1 MRPRTLALFSCLILL
16 TIALGAV
23 SLGFSTS
30 LQGVFPSR
38 ANITPTTTQQHG
50 NLLVRASYVW
60 GTPVSNASVVLRDL
74 ASRTLFPLQDH
85 TNASGELLLSESP
98 GQYGV
103 VVSNDEFQASATLGV
118 SNGNTTLLDISVN
131 RTIRAT
137 AFNELRATGPA
148 GVAPPWEEV
157 VVAIPANTVLY
168 HSGDTVFLQ
177 RYLSQ
182 GPGAGP
188 GFVISFPGQNGSTII
203 LNQNGSPILFTY
215 GNLPY
220 NPEIKANVVYS
231 DLRVE
236 NQTSL
241 LWLNLTIDK
250 FLSLDLSPGLQLV
263 TYSATTQVPTFAD

>member
-1 MRPRTLALFSCLILL
+1 M
-16 TIALGAV
+16 
-23 SLGFSTS
+23 
-30 LQGVFPSR
+30 
-38 ANITPTTTQQHG
+38 
-50 NLLVRASYVW
+50 
-60 GTPVSNASVVLRDL
+60 
-74 ASRTLFPLQDH
+74 
-85 TNASGELLLSESP
+85 SESP

-203 LNQNGSPILFTY
+203 LIQNGSPILFTY

-220 NPEIKANVVYS
+220 NPEIKAN
-231 DLRVE
+231 
-236 NQTSL
+236 
-241 LWLNLTIDK
+241 
-250 FLSLDLSPGLQLV
+250 
-263 TYSATTQVPTFAD
+263 